1 MKGFK
6 EAYYKRLKK
15 DFDINKEDS
24 AIFLYNMREYEDN
37 PRIIAAFCC
46 GRFKKKLEESAE
58 YEDRQNS
65 KTREDSETSEIREI
79 RIEAALTFKR
89 EVVAI
94 LKNDKVLAGKFKD
107 YAIVRELMSDSEACG
122 AGGDNNISAGVD
134 GDMSADRKTKDVDD
148 RVDKLV

>member
-46 GRFKKKLEESAE
+46 GRLRKNSRKAQNMRIDRISKPAKIAKLAKLEREESKPH
-58 YEDRQNS
+58 S
-65 KTREDSETSEIREI
+65 H
-79 RIEAALTFKR
+79 
-89 EVVAI
+89 
-94 LKNDKVLAGKFKD
+94 LK
-107 YAIVRELMSDSEACG
+107 E
-122 AGGDNNISAGVD
+122 
-134 GDMSADRKTKDVDD
+134 
-148 RVDKLV
+148 KLLLY